1 MKGFSGFAALSILLL
16 FYASCVTTPVSAPEK
31 ASEAASGSAPD
42 TPGVGEQGTPVA
54 EVSSPA
60 ELNATEGEPVLAE
73 APQLFPEA
81 SPAPVEPAL
90 TRKTQ
95 DVTLPSP
102 EATALLPVK
111 PATETGPQNSQ
122 TGQAKPESKPTGT
135 TSPQTATA
143 QKDTA
148 SGSAPAAAEK
158 KAAPVDS
165 KTLKAAEPK
174 PDSSTVKEV
183 VPVPP
188 SGLPELPS
196 KTNPALAEERVVLS
210 RSVRAT
216 LGQLVEIPY
225 QGAGWV
231 YLGEVGGRKGLAYD
245 SRRLDPDGQTFV
257 FRCEAPGTYTVKF
270 FKQDFIK
277 DYIINDYVEVVVGE
291 SPVPATS
298 GAGVFSLP
306 VDRGRVVANPRW
318 PIAGAAATTATTNGT
333 TNAATA
339 NGATPAAATAATP
352 AAPTTTAA
360 PTGTAAQTSTA
371 ATTTPAT
378 GANNA
383 ASPATATTAPAAST
397 APATTATTAPANAA
411 ATMAAAATTG
421 TAQPVT
427 APTATTNGATTAT
440 AASPTT
446 ANTATS
452 TTPATSAAATAAPAG
467 TTQTTAANP
476 SLDNLTQPEEF
487 INLAKTQMDAGQYAS
502 TLATLQAFSARYPAG
517 SDEAWWLMG
526 QALEAKGPQRDIK
539 GALSYYKRLLSE
551 YPQSRHYDEAQQRIA
566 YLERFYFDIR

>member
-1 MKGFSGFAALSILLL
+1 VKGFSGFAVLSILLL

-31 ASEAASGSAPD
+31 ASEAATGSTPD

-60 ELNATEGEPVLAE
+60 ELNATEGEPVLTE
-73 APQLFPEA
+73 PPQLFPEA

-143 QKDTA
+143 QKNTA
-148 SGSAPAAAEK
+148 SGSALAAAEK

-318 PIAGAAATTATTNGT
+318 PIASAAATTATTNGT

-339 NGATPAAATAATP
+339 NGATMAAATP
-352 AAPTTTAA
+352 AVTTTTTA
-360 PTGTAAQTSTA
+360 PTGTAAQTSAA

-452 TTPATSAAATAAPAG
+452 TTPATSSAATAAPAG

-487 INLAKTQMDAGQYAS
+487 INLAKTQMNAGQYAS

-526 QALEAKGPQRDIK
+526 QVLEAKGPQRDIK

>member
-1 MKGFSGFAALSILLL
+1 
-16 FYASCVTTPVSAPEK
+16 
-31 ASEAASGSAPD
+31 
-42 TPGVGEQGTPVA
+42 
-54 EVSSPA
+54 
-60 ELNATEGEPVLAE
+60 
-73 APQLFPEA
+73 
-81 SPAPVEPAL
+81 
-90 TRKTQ
+90 
-95 DVTLPSP
+95 
-102 EATALLPVK
+102 
-111 PATETGPQNSQ
+111 
-122 TGQAKPESKPTGT
+122 
-135 TSPQTATA
+135 
-143 QKDTA
+143 
-148 SGSAPAAAEK
+148 
-158 KAAPVDS
+158 
-165 KTLKAAEPK
+165 
-174 PDSSTVKEV
+174 
-183 VPVPP
+183 
-188 SGLPELPS
+188 
-196 KTNPALAEERVVLS
+196 
-210 RSVRAT
+210 
-216 LGQLVEIPY
+216 
-225 QGAGWV
+225 
-231 YLGEVGGRKGLAYD
+231 
-245 SRRLDPDGQTFV
+245 V

-339 NGATPAAATAATP
+339 NGATMAAATP
-352 AAPTTTAA
+352 AVTTTTTA
-360 PTGTAAQTSTA
+360 PTGTAAQTSAA

-526 QALEAKGPQRDIK
+526 QVLEAKGPQRDIK

>member
-1 MKGFSGFAALSILLL
+1 MKGFSGFAVLSILLL

-31 ASEAASGSAPD
+31 ASEAATGSTPD

-60 ELNATEGEPVLAE
+60 ELNATEGEPVLTE
-73 APQLFPEA
+73 PPQLFPEA

-143 QKDTA
+143 QKNTA

-318 PIAGAAATTATTNGT
+318 PIASAAATTATTNGT

-339 NGATPAAATAATP
+339 NGATMAAATP
-352 AAPTTTAA
+352 AVTTTTTA
-360 PTGTAAQTSTA
+360 PTGTAAQTSAA

-452 TTPATSAAATAAPAG
+452 TTPATSSAATAAPAG

-487 INLAKTQMDAGQYAS
+487 INLAKTQMNAGQYAS

-526 QALEAKGPQRDIK
+526 QVLEAKGPQRDIK

>member
-1 MKGFSGFAALSILLL
+1 VKGFSGFAVLSILLL

-31 ASEAASGSAPD
+31 ASEAATGSTPD

-60 ELNATEGEPVLAE
+60 ELNATEGEPVLTE
-73 APQLFPEA
+73 PPQLFPEA

-143 QKDTA
+143 QKNTA

-318 PIAGAAATTATTNGT
+318 PIASAAATTATTNGT

-339 NGATPAAATAATP
+339 NGATMAAATP
-352 AAPTTTAA
+352 AVTTTTTA
-360 PTGTAAQTSTA
+360 PTGTAAQTSAA

-452 TTPATSAAATAAPAG
+452 TTPATSSAATAAPAG

-487 INLAKTQMDAGQYAS
+487 INLAKTQMNAGQYAS

-526 QALEAKGPQRDIK
+526 QVLEAKGPQRDIK

>member
-1 MKGFSGFAALSILLL
+1 MKGFSGFAVLSILLL

-31 ASEAASGSAPD
+31 ASEAATGSTPD

-60 ELNATEGEPVLAE
+60 ELNATEGEPVLTE
-73 APQLFPEA
+73 PPQLFPEA

-143 QKDTA
+143 QKNTA

-158 KAAPVDS
+158 KAAPVDP

-318 PIAGAAATTATTNGT
+318 PIASAAATTATTNGT

-339 NGATPAAATAATP
+339 NGATMAAATP
-352 AAPTTTAA
+352 AVTTTTTA
-360 PTGTAAQTSTA
+360 PTGTAAQTSAA

-397 APATTATTAPANAA
+397 AA
-411 ATMAAAATTG
+411 
-421 TAQPVT
+421 
-427 APTATTNGATTAT
+427 ATTAT

-526 QALEAKGPQRDIK
+526 QVLEAKGPQRDIK